1 MRSREAMPWVVGDE
15 TSYRIVET
23 GSELA
28 PSDLWSGR
36 PCLYFGYL
44 LEGFRADLE
53 RQRVQPARMP
63 LAFRAGWSA
72 VAITARVQEPS
83 SLALPV
89 DTRADPGL
97 SARLGPYLAPATPRP
112 YGAAPLGFTLF
123 HRERVAP
130 RIDAERRLLCMEW
143 AERLQAIISPDE
155 PVFCDPILEMNL
167 SQLREDESLAC
178 RYRHPSSWRIL
189 TSALWALSGA
199 ER

>member
-15 TSYRIVET
+15 NSYRIVET

-36 PCLYFGYL
+36 ACLYFGYL

-53 RQRVQPARMP
+53 RQRVPPARMP

-72 VAITARVQEPS
+72 VAITARIQEPS
-83 SLALPV
+83 SFAFPLDGP
-89 DTRADPGL
+89 
-97 SARLGPYLAPATPRP
+97 ARFGPYLAPATPRP

-130 RIDAERRLLCMEW
+130 RIDAERRLVCMEW
-143 AERLQAIISPDE
+143 AERLQAIISPDD

-167 SQLREDESLAC
+167 SQLREDERLAC
-178 RYRHPSSWRIL
+178 HYRPPSSWRIL